1 MSTNQCSWPD
11 SGKTLRHQYGISVAE
26 AQTFLLAKR
35 RQRRTYT
42 KVTKLTMFRDGLA
55 KTAKLSIFHDAH
67 SKTAKLAK
75 LTIFRE
81 RKIALR
87 I

>member
-1 MSTNQCSWPD
+1 MSTNQSSWPD
-11 SGKTLRHQYGISVAE
+11 SGQILRHQYGISVAE

-42 KVTKLTMFRDGLA
+42 KINKIYDVSRWPCENCKIKDFSRRPFENY
-55 KTAKLSIFHDAH
+55 IV
-67 SKTAKLAK
+67 SK
-75 LTIFRE
+75 INDFCE
-81 RKIALR
+81 RKVALR